1 MDNRGAILKMIKVII
16 IYDSNLDKQEAEAI
30 ERLRDTWTMEHPSHL
45 WKTRKQFSSD
55 QPVSTTVEK
64 RYKGDR
70 SKGKVVQ

>member
-45 WKTRKQFSSD
+45 WKTRKQFSPD
-55 QPVSTTVEK
+55 QLVSSSVENRTNSEK
-64 RYKGDR
+64 PQ
-70 SKGKVVQ
+70 GKVVG